1 MMKWFRRLY
10 SKAEK
15 RLEDPVFRDKLAML
29 IEIRKAHS
37 DWKAAYMKL
46 NWVVEKDQIDYAIY
60 ALEAAEKRYEMLVR
74 QAKQWGWDDGILVAS
89 HAYGTHIQE
98 QPGVVP
104 AKRRTSSF

>member
-1 MMKWFRRLY
+1 MKWFRRLY

-29 IEIRKAHS
+29 KEIRKAHS
-37 DWKAAYMKL
+37 DWKAAHMKL

-74 QAKQWGWDDGILVAS
+74 QAKQWGWEDGILVAS
-89 HAYGTHIQE
+89 HAYGTNVQD
-98 QPGVVP
+98 QSGSAQ
-104 AKRRTSSF
+104 AKGKASSF